1 MIDLASI
8 PRLARSL
15 GRLIE
20 IARTLAKYGLADAL
34 ARLDYRFV
42 KRWTR
47 ETELARL
54 STESRDAR
62 IRLALTELGPTFIKF
77 GQVLSTRRDLVGAS
91 LAAELTRLQSEVP
104 ADSLAITR
112 ATVEKELGRPLGEL
126 FATFEPTPQASAS
139 IAQVHLA
146 TLPDGRRVAVKV
158 QHPDI
163 VRRITDDIGIL
174 AELAALAE
182 RFLPDLRIYHPVSVV
197 AEFERVITRELD
209 FRRELRHLQL

>member
-1 MIDLASI
+1 MIDLTSI

-77 GQVLSTRRDLVGAS
+77 GQVLSTRRDLVGAVPRGRVDPAPVRS
-91 LAAELTRLQSEVP
+91 PGGFPGHHCVRPSKRNWAGPSANSSRRLSP
-104 ADSLAITR
+104 HHR
-112 ATVEKELGRPLGEL
+112 RPRRS
-126 FATFEPTPQASAS
+126 PRS
-139 IAQVHLA
+139 IL
-146 TLPDGRRVAVKV
+146 RRCPMAGGS
-158 QHPDI
+158 
-163 VRRITDDIGIL
+163 R
-174 AELAALAE
+174 
-182 RFLPDLRIYHPVSVV
+182 
-197 AEFERVITRELD
+197 
-209 FRRELRHLQL
+209 